1 MKSISLTASLLLGAL
16 ALFAATPKS
25 AAQTPVLN
33 IEGSA
38 AGAKLVPIAI
48 KGFSGEA
55 DRVVRFDLEA
65 IGFKIV
71 PEEESVW
78 VLSGKS
84 DGAQV
89 EGQLYDR
96 VRKAYPFAKNYV
108 GGSTRTQAH
117 TLADDVVAAIHG
129 LPGIFNTKIA
139 FRASSGRNHEIN
151 LSDFDG
157 FDARQVTT
165 EGKLVAAP
173 VWIPKKWGML
183 YTTYRTGYPHIYAH
197 DLGTGQRQ
205 VVARYPGL
213 NSSAAVSPDGKQVA
227 MILSKNGNPDV
238 YVSDM
243 DGSNLIRL
251 TNTPEDESSPCW
263 SPDGRTICFAGRP
276 GERRSLAVV
285 PSSGGKVVRLR
296 TSGILNPSEPEW
308 SPDGKWIA
316 FTSQMG
322 GFQICRVAAEGGDAE
337 VLVEGEDPTW
347 APNSRTILF
356 SQRKG
361 GKRVLSLLDVPTKRV
376 KDTLQVSGSRDQP
389 TWAK

>member
-1 MKSISLTASLLLGAL
+1 MKLISLPSSFWLGAL
-16 ALFAATPKS
+16 ALLILAPQP

-38 AGAKLVPIAI
+38 AGNKLVPIAV

-55 DRVVRFDLEA
+55 DRVIRFDLEA

-71 PEEESVW
+71 AEEEAVW
-78 VLSGKS
+78 VVSGKS

-96 VRKAYPFAKNYV
+96 VRKTYPFAKNYV
-108 GGSTRTQAH
+108 GGSARTQAH
-117 TLADDVVAAIHG
+117 TLADDVVSAVHG
-129 LPGIFNTKIA
+129 LPPIFNTKIA
-139 FRASSGRNHEIN
+139 FRASSGRNHEIHVA
-151 LSDFDG
+151 DFDG
-157 FDARQVTT
+157 HGSRQVTSD
-165 EGKLVAAP
+165 GKLVAAP
-173 VWIPKKWGML
+173 VWIPKKWGLL

-205 VVARYPGL
+205 AVARYPGL
-213 NSSAAVSPDGKQVA
+213 NSSAAVSPDGKRVA

-285 PSSGGKVVRLR
+285 PSTGGKVVRLR

-316 FTSQMG
+316 FTSQMS
-322 GFQICRVAAEGGDAE
+322 GFQICRVPAEGGDAE
-337 VLVEGEDPTW
+337 ILAEGEDPTW

-389 TWAK
+389 SWAK